1 MDENDDLFDSL
12 VSLDPGFVYPVG
24 LEIESI
30 YHRTDSIIVDYNY
43 KTNTGV
49 LMIYPMYKRLIIGHG
64 RLMSVEEPHI
74 LNNEITYIC
83 LVLD

>member
-1 MDENDDLFDSL
+1 LDEKDNLFDSL
-12 VSLDPGFVYPVG
+12 VSLDRVFVYPVG

-49 LMIYPMYKRLIIGHG
+49 FMIYPMYNRLIIGHG
-64 RLMSVEEPHI
+64 RLD
-74 LNNEITYIC
+74 N
-83 LVLD
+83 